1 MSCVGEPLKRNVR
14 QFPIAS
20 GVNQMKYAAVL
31 TFAACVALLPVSQ
44 TLSSSTANS
53 GCSLNLVQSPEIR
66 GIRLGMTSEQLLS
79 LFPEEVNQHA
89 ITEAIKQSHRV
100 DKYGVARIDLRPDS
114 KTVNP
119 RWTGVNYITIELTD
133 ARVTSFHISY
143 AGPEW
148 KTVDQLVAK
157 LSEVF
162 GLPNVASWEP
172 GDESRK
178 SLKCNGFVV
187 DVYAFRSAGE
197 NLVRVRDT
205 SAPRL
210 VEDRRKAAK
219 EKERQAFKP

>member
-1 MSCVGEPLKRNVR
+1 
-14 QFPIAS
+14 
-20 GVNQMKYAAVL
+20 MKYPAVL

-44 TLSSSTANS
+44 TLNSSTANS
-53 GCSLNLVQSPEIR
+53 GCSLKLVQSPEIR
-66 GIRLGMTSEQLLS
+66 GIRLGMTSEQLLT
-79 LFPEEVNQHA
+79 LFPEEANRNG
-89 ITEAIKQSHRV
+89 ITEAIKQSQRV
-100 DKYGVARIDLRPDS
+100 DKYGVARFDLRPDI

-133 ARVTSFHISY
+133 ERVTSFHISY

-148 KTVDQLVAK
+148 KSVDQLVAK

-162 GLPNVASWEP
+162 RLPDVASWEP

-187 DVYAFRSAGE
+187 DVYAFRGAGE
-197 NLVRVRDT
+197 NWVRVQDT

-210 VEDRRKAAK
+210 VEDRRRTAK

>member
-1 MSCVGEPLKRNVR
+1 
-14 QFPIAS
+14 
-20 GVNQMKYAAVL
+20 
-31 TFAACVALLPVSQ
+31 
-44 TLSSSTANS
+44 
-53 GCSLNLVQSPEIR
+53 
-66 GIRLGMTSEQLLS
+66 MTSEQLLT
-79 LFPEEVNQHA
+79 LFPEEANRNG
-89 ITEAIKQSHRV
+89 ITEAIKQSQRV
-100 DKYGVARIDLRPDS
+100 DKYGVARFDLRPDI

-133 ARVTSFHISY
+133 ERVTSFNISY

-148 KTVDQLVAK
+148 KSVDQLVAK

-162 GLPNVASWEP
+162 RLPDVASWEP

-187 DVYAFRSAGE
+187 DVYAFRGAGE
-197 NLVRVRDT
+197 NWVRVQDT